1 VTRPVRRFAALVSL
15 AAVCAGAA
23 VTDRAAAEDDDT
35 VVLSITGQEGTRVR
49 GRCLAETSEG
59 ERTFELDGAVPIERR
74 WRADWL
80 RCELEAQG
88 PVTVEAAGR
97 GSRSRTSS
105 SGGRMT
111 IVIG

>member
-1 VTRPVRRFAALVSL
+1 MTRSIRRFAALASL
-15 AAVCAGAA
+15 AAACAGAA
-23 VTDRAAAEDDDT
+23 ATDRAAAEDDT

-49 GRCLAETSEG
+49 GRCLAETPEG
-59 ERTFELDGAVPIERR
+59 ERTFELDGVVPIERR